1 MKLIKA
7 CNKSVEDVIAIL
19 QRAIYDRGEL
29 QNIQGWALININ
41 SLKL

>member
-1 MKLIKA
+1 MKLET
-7 CNKSVEDVIAIL
+7 NESLDDVIAIL

-29 QNIQGWALININ
+29 QNIQGWALINIK